1 MSSGSH
7 RVRSTHTGEGGIVMN
22 IDKGKMFSLNA
33 SGSAIFQLLEKGF
46 GDEAIVGELVKRFEI
61 QPDVARR
68 DLADFREALKSHA
81 LFLEP
86 APADVD

>member
-7 RVRSTHTGEGGIVMN
+7 RIRSTHTGDGGIVMN
-22 IDKGKMFSLNA
+22 IDKGQMFSLNS

-46 GDEAIVGELVKRFEI
+46 GDEAIVGELVTRFEI
-61 QPDVARR
+61 LPDVARS
-68 DLADFREALKSHA
+68 DLADFRDALKSYA
-81 LFLEP
+81 LSPKP